1 MIETALISLFTAN
14 AAVNALISGRICP
27 FTDGNLLALPRL
39 TYWRSNCQRPMSN
52 DGPTGQAIATFQID
66 AWAVDGLTAYQ
77 LLDSCRQAAN
87 GFSGTV
93 AGVKIDSIRFE
104 DQNDQINVQVPT
116 GLGGGDDVFVEFLTD
131 AADINQIQIPYGS
144 AFRRGDAPAQ
154 TTSISRIAAA
164 RTRARQRMIRRAAS
178 RPATGSGS

>member
-104 DQNDQINVQVPT
+104 DQNDQINVQVLPGRQKATQRSTAVLVISFTETLATPASGFST
-116 GLGGGDDVFVEFLTD
+116 GF
-131 AADINQIQIPYGS
+131 S
-144 AFRRGDAPAQ
+144 
-154 TTSISRIAAA
+154 
-164 RTRARQRMIRRAAS
+164 
-178 RPATGSGS
+178 SGFN